1 VGVNDLES
9 AIRKLATEDLDTR
22 AGDEL
27 AGDLVDLETASG
39 LLEAERSRRL
49 GAFNQ
54 RQAYVAADY
63 TSSTAFLIHRCRI
76 APGRAKR
83 LVAHSNSL
91 AEMPTALDALSDG
104 LISADQVRQLILA
117 HDTNPEIYVDHEAG
131 LVEAIAPLT
140 VGGTARAVDY
150 WRQTVN
156 EERFEADV
164 AGLHDQRRLHLSQ
177 TFEGMGRIDGWL
189 DPEGFAYVKAALDAA
204 TPPPAKGD
212 DRTPAR
218 RRADA
223 LVDLARL
230 ALDRGDL
237 PESGGEKPHLTVL
250 VNLDVLTGQ
259 GHGICET
266 EDGIVLPRSTI
277 ERISCDASVS
287 RIVIGP
293 NSEPLDV
300 GRKTRVIPPALR
312 RAVIARDRHCQ
323 HRGCERP
330 AKWCDVHHKKPWSQG
345 GETKLANLELQ
356 CRYHH
361 PDHHPPH
368 HTGSTGH

>member
-1 VGVNDLES
+1 VNDLES

-27 AGDLVDLETASG
+27 AGDLVDLELASG
-39 LLEAERSRRL
+39 LLETERSRRL

-54 RQAYVAADY
+54 RRAYVEADY

-91 AEMPTALDALSDG
+91 AGMPTALDALSDG

-164 AGLHDQRRLHLSQ
+164 AGLHDRRRLHLSQ

-259 GHGICET
+259 GHGTCET

-287 RIVIGP
+287 RIVMGP

-323 HRGCERP
+323 HRGCGQP

-345 GETKLANLELQ
+345 GATKLANLELQ

-361 PDHHPPH
+361 PDHHPRH